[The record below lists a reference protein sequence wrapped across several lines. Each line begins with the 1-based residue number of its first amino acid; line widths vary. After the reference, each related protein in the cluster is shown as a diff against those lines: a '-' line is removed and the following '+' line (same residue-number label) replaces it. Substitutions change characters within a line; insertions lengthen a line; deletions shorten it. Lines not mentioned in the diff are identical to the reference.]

1 MNSMSIQSF
10 TDLFEMIIIFN
21 GSHGMK
27 KNNTCIYKKCGAI
40 MSDDLEDIF
49 FIADSSIIS
58 PIHTPCSMTHKSIA
72 RSSTQPPRRL
82 IENDDYFKKFNE

>member
-1 MNSMSIQSF
+1 MS
-10 TDLFEMIIIFN
+10 N
-21 GSHGMK
+21 
-27 KNNTCIYKKCGAI
+27 
-40 MSDDLEDIF
+40 DLEDIF